1 MALFCAEKGE
11 SIVRGTV
18 IMDLNLK
25 YLMFRKDYAMSI
37 LRFADYYLKQQRFIR
52 DMNETHLGICEV
64 TEMAGNTIKLLVV
77 EDDFALND
85 TVRETISELGEVTQV
100 HDGDE
105 GWFEIESG
113 VYDAVVLD
121 VMLPGQDGFT
131 ILKKAKD
138 MFPNL
143 PILMLTAKG
152 ELSDKI
158 QGFNLGADEYITKPF
173 YKEELLARLKTLLRH
188 TGVLGQDGAL
198 EVGNVQVFIDQHR
211 VLVNDQEVNLQ
222 GREFG
227 LLVYLMQH
235 VGQIVT
241 KDQIFDRL
249 WGFDSDTSLTVVEV
263 YMSNLR
269 KNLRNADAQVTIKTL
284 RNVGYTLNETLT
296 ED

>member
-1 MALFCAEKGE
+1 
-11 SIVRGTV
+11 
-18 IMDLNLK
+18 MDLNLK

-64 TEMAGNTIKLLVV
+64 TEMAENTIKLLVV

>member
-1 MALFCAEKGE
+1 MVE
-11 SIVRGTV
+11 
-18 IMDLNLK
+18 
-25 YLMFRKDYAMSI
+25 
-37 LRFADYYLKQQRFIR
+37 
-52 DMNETHLGICEV
+52 
-64 TEMAGNTIKLLVV
+64 NTIKLLVV
-77 EDDFALND
+77 EDDYALND
-85 TVRETISELGEVTQV
+85 TVKETISELGEVVQV

-113 VYDAVVLD
+113 VYDAVILD

-131 ILKKAKD
+131 ILKKAKED
-138 MFPNL
+138 FPNL
-143 PILMLTAKG
+143 PVLMLTAKS
-152 ELSDKI
+152 ELTDKM
-158 QGFNLGADEYITKPF
+158 QGFDLGADEYVTKPF
-173 YKEELLARLKTLLRH
+173 YKEELLARLKALLRH

-198 EVGNVQVFIDQHR
+198 EVGNIQIYVEQHK
-211 VLVNDQEVNLQ
+211 VLVGNEEISLQ

-227 LLVYLMQH
+227 LLVYLVQH

-269 KNLRNADAQVTIKTL
+269 KNLRQAEAQVNIKTL
-284 RNVGYTLNETLT
+284 RNVGYTLNATN

>member
-1 MALFCAEKGE
+1 
-11 SIVRGTV
+11 
-18 IMDLNLK
+18 
-25 YLMFRKDYAMSI
+25 
-37 LRFADYYLKQQRFIR
+37 
-52 DMNETHLGICEV
+52 
-64 TEMAGNTIKLLVV
+64 
-77 EDDFALND
+77 
-85 TVRETISELGEVTQV
+85 
-100 HDGDE
+100 
-105 GWFEIESG
+105 
-113 VYDAVVLD
+113 
-121 VMLPGQDGFT
+121 MLPGQDGFT

-152 ELSDKI
+152 ELSDKM

-284 RNVGYTLNETLT
+284 RNVGYTLNAAVT

>member
-1 MALFCAEKGE
+1 MAEN
-11 SIVRGTV
+11 TV
-18 IMDLNLK
+18 
-25 YLMFRKDYAMSI
+25 
-37 LRFADYYLKQQRFIR
+37 
-52 DMNETHLGICEV
+52 
-64 TEMAGNTIKLLVV
+64 KLLIV
-77 EDDFALND
+77 EDDYALND
-85 TVRETISELGEVTQV
+85 TVKETISDLGEVVQV

-105 GWFEIESG
+105 CWFEIESG

-131 ILKKAKD
+131 ILKKAKEQ
-138 MFPNL
+138 FPNL
-143 PILMLTAKG
+143 PVLMLTAKG
-152 ELSDKI
+152 EIADKM
-158 QGFNLGADEYITKPF
+158 QGFDLGADEYITKPF

-198 EVGNVQVFIDQHR
+198 EVGNVQIYVDQHK
-211 VLVNDQEVNLQ
+211 VLVDDTEVSLQ

-227 LLVYLMQH
+227 LLVYLVQH

-269 KNLRNADAQVTIKTL
+269 KNLRQAEAQVNIKTL
-284 RNVGYTLNETLT
+284 RNVGYTLSATT
-296 ED
+296 EE

>member
-1 MALFCAEKGE
+1 
-11 SIVRGTV
+11 
-18 IMDLNLK
+18 
-25 YLMFRKDYAMSI
+25 
-37 LRFADYYLKQQRFIR
+37 
-52 DMNETHLGICEV
+52 
-64 TEMAGNTIKLLVV
+64 MAGDTIKLLVV
-77 EDDFALND
+77 EDDYALND
-85 TVRETISELGEVTQV
+85 TVRDTISELGDVTQV

-105 GWFEIESG
+105 GLFEIESG
-113 VYDAVVLD
+113 VYDAVILD
-121 VMLPGQDGFT
+121 VMLPGVDGFT
-131 ILKKAKD
+131 ILKKAKEE
-138 MFPNL
+138 FPNL

-152 ELSDKI
+152 DLADKM
-158 QGFNLGADEYITKPF
+158 QGFDMGADEYITKPF

-198 EVGNVQVFIDQHR
+198 EVGNIQVFVDQHK
-211 VLVNDQEVNLQ
+211 VLIDGKEVSLQ

-269 KNLRNADAQVTIKTL
+269 KNLRKANASVNIKTL
-284 RNVGYTLNETLT
+284 RNVGYTLSAAD

>member
-1 MALFCAEKGE
+1 
-11 SIVRGTV
+11 
-18 IMDLNLK
+18 
-25 YLMFRKDYAMSI
+25 
-37 LRFADYYLKQQRFIR
+37 
-52 DMNETHLGICEV
+52 
-64 TEMAGNTIKLLVV
+64 MAGNTIKLLVV

-152 ELSDKI
+152 ELSDKM

-198 EVGNVQVFIDQHR
+198 EVGN
-211 VLVNDQEVNLQ
+211 
-222 GREFG
+222 
-227 LLVYLMQH
+227 
-235 VGQIVT
+235 
-241 KDQIFDRL
+241 DQIFDRL

-284 RNVGYTLNETLT
+284 RNVGYTLNAALP

>member
-1 MALFCAEKGE
+1 MAE
-11 SIVRGTV
+11 
-18 IMDLNLK
+18 
-25 YLMFRKDYAMSI
+25 
-37 LRFADYYLKQQRFIR
+37 
-52 DMNETHLGICEV
+52 
-64 TEMAGNTIKLLVV
+64 NTIKLLVV
-77 EDDFALND
+77 EDDYALND
-85 TVRETISELGEVTQV
+85 TVKETISELGEVVQV

-131 ILKKAKD
+131 ILKKAKEQ
-138 MFPNL
+138 FPNL

-152 ELSDKI
+152 EIADKM
-158 QGFNLGADEYITKPF
+158 QGFDLGADEYITKPF

-198 EVGNVQVFIDQHR
+198 EVGNVQIYVDQHK
-211 VLVNDQEVNLQ
+211 VLVDDIEVSLQ

-227 LLVYLMQH
+227 LLVYLVQH

-249 WGFDSDTSLTVVEV
+249 WGFDSDTSLTVIEV

-269 KNLRNADAQVTIKTL
+269 KNLRQAEAQVNIKTL
-284 RNVGYTLNETLT
+284 RNVGYTLNATT

>member
-1 MALFCAEKGE
+1 MK
-11 SIVRGTV
+11 
-18 IMDLNLK
+18 
-25 YLMFRKDYAMSI
+25 
-37 LRFADYYLKQQRFIR
+37 
-52 DMNETHLGICEV
+52 
-64 TEMAGNTIKLLVV
+64 
-77 EDDFALND
+77 
-85 TVRETISELGEVTQV
+85 ETISDLGEVVQV

-131 ILKKAKD
+131 ILKKAKEQ
-138 MFPNL
+138 FPNL
-143 PILMLTAKG
+143 PVLMLTAKG
-152 ELSDKI
+152 EIADKM
-158 QGFNLGADEYITKPF
+158 QGFDLGADEYITKPF

-198 EVGNVQVFIDQHR
+198 EVGNVQIYVDQHK
-211 VLVNDQEVNLQ
+211 VLVDDTEVSLQ

-227 LLVYLMQH
+227 LLVYLVQH

-269 KNLRNADAQVTIKTL
+269 KNLRQAEAQVNIKTL
-284 RNVGYTLNETLT
+284 RNVGYTLSATT
-296 ED
+296 EE

>member
-1 MALFCAEKGE
+1 MAE
-11 SIVRGTV
+11 
-18 IMDLNLK
+18 
-25 YLMFRKDYAMSI
+25 
-37 LRFADYYLKQQRFIR
+37 
-52 DMNETHLGICEV
+52 
-64 TEMAGNTIKLLVV
+64 NTIKLLVV
-77 EDDFALND
+77 EDDYALND
-85 TVRETISELGEVTQV
+85 TVKETIAELGEVVQV

-131 ILKKAKD
+131 ILKKAKEQ
-138 MFPNL
+138 FPNL

-152 ELSDKI
+152 EIADKM
-158 QGFNLGADEYITKPF
+158 QGFDLGADEYITKPF

-198 EVGNVQVFIDQHR
+198 EVGNVQIYVDQHK
-211 VLVNDQEVNLQ
+211 VLVDDTEVSLQ

-227 LLVYLMQH
+227 LLVYLVQH

-269 KNLRNADAQVTIKTL
+269 KNLRQAEAQVNIKTL
-284 RNVGYTLNETLT
+284 RNVGYTLNATT

>member
-1 MALFCAEKGE
+1 MAEN
-11 SIVRGTV
+11 TV
-18 IMDLNLK
+18 
-25 YLMFRKDYAMSI
+25 
-37 LRFADYYLKQQRFIR
+37 
-52 DMNETHLGICEV
+52 
-64 TEMAGNTIKLLVV
+64 KLLIV
-77 EDDFALND
+77 EDDYALND
-85 TVRETISELGEVTQV
+85 TVKETISDLGEVVQV

-131 ILKKAKD
+131 ILKKAKEQ
-138 MFPNL
+138 FPNM
-143 PILMLTAKG
+143 PVLMLTAKG
-152 ELSDKI
+152 EIADKM
-158 QGFNLGADEYITKPF
+158 QGFDLGADEYITKPF

-198 EVGNVQVFIDQHR
+198 EVGNVQIYVDQHK
-211 VLVNDQEVNLQ
+211 VLVDDTEVSLQ

-227 LLVYLMQH
+227 LLVYLVQH

-249 WGFDSDTSLTVVEV
+249 WGFDSDTFLAVVEV

-269 KNLRNADAQVTIKTL
+269 KNLRQAEAQVNIKTL
-284 RNVGYTLNETLT
+284 RNVGYTLSATT
-296 ED
+296 EE

>member
-1 MALFCAEKGE
+1 
-11 SIVRGTV
+11 
-18 IMDLNLK
+18 
-25 YLMFRKDYAMSI
+25 
-37 LRFADYYLKQQRFIR
+37 
-52 DMNETHLGICEV
+52 
-64 TEMAGNTIKLLVV
+64 
-77 EDDFALND
+77 
-85 TVRETISELGEVTQV
+85 
-100 HDGDE
+100 
-105 GWFEIESG
+105 
-113 VYDAVVLD
+113 
-121 VMLPGQDGFT
+121 
-131 ILKKAKD
+131 
-138 MFPNL
+138 
-143 PILMLTAKG
+143 MLTAKG
-152 ELSDKI
+152 ELSDKM
-158 QGFNLGADEYITKPF
+158 QGLNLGADEYITKPF

-284 RNVGYTLNETLT
+284 RNVGYTLNAALP

>member
-1 MALFCAEKGE
+1 MR
-11 SIVRGTV
+11 I
-18 IMDLNLK
+18 
-25 YLMFRKDYAMSI
+25 AMSG
-37 LRFADYYLKQQRFIR
+37 D
-52 DMNETHLGICEV
+52 
-64 TEMAGNTIKLLVV
+64 TIKLLVV
-77 EDDFALND
+77 EDDYALND
-85 TVRETISELGEVTQV
+85 TVRDTIKELGDVTQV

-105 GWFEIESG
+105 GLFEIESG
-113 VYDAVVLD
+113 VYDAVILD
-121 VMLPGQDGFT
+121 VMLPGADGFT
-131 ILKKAKD
+131 ILKKAKEEY
-138 MFPNL
+138 PNL

-152 ELSDKI
+152 ELSDKM
-158 QGFNLGADEYITKPF
+158 QGFDLGADEYITKPF

-198 EVGNVQVFIDQHR
+198 EVGNIQVFVDQHK
-211 VLVNDQEVNLQ
+211 VLVDNKEVNLQ

-269 KNLRNADAQVTIKTL
+269 KNLRNANASVTIKTL
-284 RNVGYTLNETLT
+284 RNVGYTLSPVE
-296 ED
+296 EA

>member
-1 MALFCAEKGE
+1 MAEN
-11 SIVRGTV
+11 TV
-18 IMDLNLK
+18 
-25 YLMFRKDYAMSI
+25 
-37 LRFADYYLKQQRFIR
+37 
-52 DMNETHLGICEV
+52 
-64 TEMAGNTIKLLVV
+64 KLLIV
-77 EDDFALND
+77 EDDYALND
-85 TVRETISELGEVTQV
+85 TVKETISDLGEVVQV

-131 ILKKAKD
+131 ILKKAKEQ
-138 MFPNL
+138 FPNL
-143 PILMLTAKG
+143 PVLMLTAKG
-152 ELSDKI
+152 EIADKM
-158 QGFNLGADEYITKPF
+158 QGFDLGADEYITKPF

-198 EVGNVQVFIDQHR
+198 EVGNVKIYVDQHK
-211 VLVNDQEVNLQ
+211 VLVDDTEVSLQ

-227 LLVYLMQH
+227 LLVYLVQH

-269 KNLRNADAQVTIKTL
+269 KNLRQAEAQVNIKTL
-284 RNVGYTLNETLT
+284 RNVGYTLTATT
-296 ED
+296 EE

>member
-1 MALFCAEKGE
+1 MAEN
-11 SIVRGTV
+11 TV
-18 IMDLNLK
+18 
-25 YLMFRKDYAMSI
+25 
-37 LRFADYYLKQQRFIR
+37 
-52 DMNETHLGICEV
+52 
-64 TEMAGNTIKLLVV
+64 KLLIV
-77 EDDFALND
+77 EDDYALND
-85 TVRETISELGEVTQV
+85 TVKETISDLGEVVQV

-131 ILKKAKD
+131 ILKKAKEQ
-138 MFPNL
+138 FPNL
-143 PILMLTAKG
+143 PVLMLTAKG
-152 ELSDKI
+152 EIADKM
-158 QGFNLGADEYITKPF
+158 QGFDLGADEYITKPF
-173 YKEELLARLKTLLRH
+173 YKEELLARLKMLLRH

-198 EVGNVQVFIDQHR
+198 EVGNVQIYVDQHK
-211 VLVNDQEVNLQ
+211 VLVDDTEVSLQ

-227 LLVYLMQH
+227 LLVYLVQH

-269 KNLRNADAQVTIKTL
+269 KNLRQAEAQVNIKTL
-284 RNVGYTLNETLT
+284 RNVGYTLSATT
-296 ED
+296 EE

>member
-1 MALFCAEKGE
+1 
-11 SIVRGTV
+11 
-18 IMDLNLK
+18 
-25 YLMFRKDYAMSI
+25 
-37 LRFADYYLKQQRFIR
+37 
-52 DMNETHLGICEV
+52 
-64 TEMAGNTIKLLVV
+64 MAGDTIKLLVV
-77 EDDFALND
+77 EDDYALND
-85 TVRETISELGEVTQV
+85 TVRDTISELGDVTQV

-105 GWFEIESG
+105 GLFEIESG
-113 VYDAVVLD
+113 VYDAVILD
-121 VMLPGQDGFT
+121 VMLPGVDGFT
-131 ILKKAKD
+131 ILKKAKEE
-138 MFPNL
+138 FPNL

-152 ELSDKI
+152 ELADKM
-158 QGFNLGADEYITKPF
+158 QGFDMGADEYITKPF

-198 EVGNVQVFIDQHR
+198 EVGNIQVFVDQHK
-211 VLVNDQEVNLQ
+211 VLIDGKEVSLQ

-269 KNLRNADAQVTIKTL
+269 KNLRKANASVNIKTL
-284 RNVGYTLNETLT
+284 RNVGYTLSAAD

>member
-1 MALFCAEKGE
+1 MAEN
-11 SIVRGTV
+11 TV
-18 IMDLNLK
+18 
-25 YLMFRKDYAMSI
+25 
-37 LRFADYYLKQQRFIR
+37 
-52 DMNETHLGICEV
+52 
-64 TEMAGNTIKLLVV
+64 KLLIV
-77 EDDFALND
+77 EDDYALND
-85 TVRETISELGEVTQV
+85 TVKETISDLGEVVQV

-131 ILKKAKD
+131 ILKKAKEQ
-138 MFPNL
+138 FPNL
-143 PILMLTAKG
+143 PVLMLTAKG
-152 ELSDKI
+152 EIADKM
-158 QGFNLGADEYITKPF
+158 QGFDLGADEYITKPF

-188 TGVLGQDGAL
+188 TGVLVQDGAL
-198 EVGNVQVFIDQHR
+198 EVGNVQIYVDQHK
-211 VLVNDQEVNLQ
+211 VLVDDTEVSLQ

-227 LLVYLMQH
+227 LLVYLVQH

-269 KNLRNADAQVTIKTL
+269 KNLRQAEAQVNIKTL
-284 RNVGYTLNETLT
+284 RNVGYTLSATT
-296 ED
+296 EE

>member
-1 MALFCAEKGE
+1 MAE
-11 SIVRGTV
+11 
-18 IMDLNLK
+18 
-25 YLMFRKDYAMSI
+25 
-37 LRFADYYLKQQRFIR
+37 
-52 DMNETHLGICEV
+52 
-64 TEMAGNTIKLLVV
+64 NTIKLLVV
-77 EDDFALND
+77 EDDYALND
-85 TVRETISELGEVTQV
+85 TVKETISELGEVVQV

-131 ILKKAKD
+131 ILKKAKEQ
-138 MFPNL
+138 FPNL

-152 ELSDKI
+152 EIANKM
-158 QGFNLGADEYITKPF
+158 QGFDLGADEYITKPF

-198 EVGNVQVFIDQHR
+198 EVGNVQIYVDQHK
-211 VLVNDQEVNLQ
+211 VLVDDTEVSLQ

-227 LLVYLMQH
+227 LLVYLVQH

-269 KNLRNADAQVTIKTL
+269 KNLRQAEAQVNIKTL
-284 RNVGYTLNETLT
+284 RNVGYTLNATT

>member
-1 MALFCAEKGE
+1 MRLA
-11 SIVRGTV
+11 
-18 IMDLNLK
+18 
-25 YLMFRKDYAMSI
+25 
-37 LRFADYYLKQQRFIR
+37 
-52 DMNETHLGICEV
+52 
-64 TEMAGNTIKLLVV
+64 MAGDTIKLLVV
-77 EDDFALND
+77 EDDYALND
-85 TVRETISELGEVTQV
+85 TVRDTISELGDVTQV

-105 GWFEIESG
+105 GLFEIESG
-113 VYDAVVLD
+113 VYDAVILD
-121 VMLPGQDGFT
+121 VMLPGVDGFT
-131 ILKKAKD
+131 ILKKAKEE
-138 MFPNL
+138 FPNL

-152 ELSDKI
+152 ELADKM
-158 QGFNLGADEYITKPF
+158 QGFDMGADEYITKPF

-198 EVGNVQVFIDQHR
+198 EVGNIQVFVDQHK
-211 VLVNDQEVNLQ
+211 VLIDGKEVSLQ

-269 KNLRNADAQVTIKTL
+269 KNLRKANASVNIKTL
-284 RNVGYTLNETLT
+284 RNVGYTLSAAD

>member
-1 MALFCAEKGE
+1 MVE
-11 SIVRGTV
+11 
-18 IMDLNLK
+18 
-25 YLMFRKDYAMSI
+25 
-37 LRFADYYLKQQRFIR
+37 
-52 DMNETHLGICEV
+52 
-64 TEMAGNTIKLLVV
+64 NTIKLLVV
-77 EDDFALND
+77 EDDYALND
-85 TVRETISELGEVTQV
+85 TVKETISELGEVVQV

-113 VYDAVVLD
+113 VYDAVILD

-131 ILKKAKD
+131 ILKKAKEA
-138 MFPNL
+138 FPNL
-143 PILMLTAKG
+143 PVLMLTAKS
-152 ELSDKI
+152 ELTDKM
-158 QGFNLGADEYITKPF
+158 QGFDLGADEYVTKPF
-173 YKEELLARLKTLLRH
+173 YKEELLARLKALLRH

-198 EVGNVQVFIDQHR
+198 EVGNIQIYVEQHK
-211 VLVNDQEVNLQ
+211 VLVGNEEISLQ

-227 LLVYLMQH
+227 LLVYLVQH

-269 KNLRNADAQVTIKTL
+269 KNLRQAEAQVNIKTL
-284 RNVGYTLNETLT
+284 RNVGYTLNATN

>member
-1 MALFCAEKGE
+1 
-11 SIVRGTV
+11 
-18 IMDLNLK
+18 
-25 YLMFRKDYAMSI
+25 MS
-37 LRFADYYLKQQRFIR
+37 
-52 DMNETHLGICEV
+52 
-64 TEMAGNTIKLLVV
+64 GNTIKLLVV

-85 TVRETISELGEVTQV
+85 TIKETIFDLGEVTQV

-105 GWFEIESG
+105 GMFEIESG
-113 VYDAVVLD
+113 IYDAVVLD
-121 VMLPGQDGFT
+121 VMLPGRDGLS
-131 ILKKAKD
+131 ILKSAKEQ
-138 MFPNL
+138 FPSL

-152 ELSDKI
+152 ELTDKMA
-158 QGFNLGADEYITKPF
+158 GFNLGADEYITKPF

-198 EVGNVQVFIDQHR
+198 EVGNVAIYIDQHK
-211 VLVNDQEVNLQ
+211 VMVDDVEINLQ

-269 KNLRNADAQVTIKTL
+269 KNLRNANAKVNIKTL
-284 RNVGYTLNETLT
+284 RNVGYTLNEAV

>member
-1 MALFCAEKGE
+1 MVE
-11 SIVRGTV
+11 
-18 IMDLNLK
+18 
-25 YLMFRKDYAMSI
+25 
-37 LRFADYYLKQQRFIR
+37 
-52 DMNETHLGICEV
+52 
-64 TEMAGNTIKLLVV
+64 NTIKLLVV
-77 EDDFALND
+77 EDDYALND
-85 TVRETISELGEVTQV
+85 TVKETISELGEVVQV

-113 VYDAVVLD
+113 VYDAVILD

-131 ILKKAKD
+131 ILKKAKEA
-138 MFPNL
+138 FPNL
-143 PILMLTAKG
+143 PVLMLTAKS
-152 ELSDKI
+152 ELTNKM
-158 QGFNLGADEYITKPF
+158 QGFDLGADEYVTKPF
-173 YKEELLARLKTLLRH
+173 YKEELLARLKALLRH

-198 EVGNVQVFIDQHR
+198 EVGNIQIYVEQHK
-211 VLVNDQEVNLQ
+211 VLVGNEEISLQ

-227 LLVYLMQH
+227 LLVYLVQH

-269 KNLRNADAQVTIKTL
+269 KNLRQAEAQVNIKTL
-284 RNVGYTLNETLT
+284 RNVGYTLNATN

>member
-1 MALFCAEKGE
+1 MAE
-11 SIVRGTV
+11 
-18 IMDLNLK
+18 
-25 YLMFRKDYAMSI
+25 
-37 LRFADYYLKQQRFIR
+37 
-52 DMNETHLGICEV
+52 
-64 TEMAGNTIKLLVV
+64 NTIKLLVV
-77 EDDFALND
+77 EDDYALND
-85 TVRETISELGEVTQV
+85 TVKETISELGEVVQV

-131 ILKKAKD
+131 ILKKAKEQ
-138 MFPNL
+138 FPNL

-152 ELSDKI
+152 EIADKM
-158 QGFNLGADEYITKPF
+158 QGFDLGADEYITKPF

-198 EVGNVQVFIDQHR
+198 EVGNVQIYVDQHK
-211 VLVNDQEVNLQ
+211 VLVDDTEVSLQ

-227 LLVYLMQH
+227 LLVYLVQH

-269 KNLRNADAQVTIKTL
+269 KNLRQAEAQVNIKTL
-284 RNVGYTLNETLT
+284 RNVGYTLNATT